1 MWNERWLQ
9 ANTGFFNAGEFLRF
23 QALVRSHQ
31 IRRYCGKLQYEIQLH
46 SEPMENPARVY
57 VEALQRA
64 TGTLYDQES
73 YLEDIDDGFYSAD
86 YLRAWIFEAQLRD
99 YLRSRFGHA
108 WFHVAAA
115 GSFMKEIWET
125 GQLYS
130 VGELSREIGI
140 GPLDVQVVIDELL
153 QGLRP

>member
-1 MWNERWLQ
+1 GLEERRQRRAPPVCVSLGVRHEIKLVGLPRGGRDDYAALLHESGHAQHFAWTSPNLVAEHRLCGDRRLSEAYAFLFEHLMWNERWLQ

-73 YLEDIDDGFYSAD
+73 YL
-86 YLRAWIFEAQLRD
+86 
-99 YLRSRFGHA
+99 
-108 WFHVAAA
+108 
-115 GSFMKEIWET
+115 
-125 GQLYS
+125 
-130 VGELSREIGI
+130 
-140 GPLDVQVVIDELL
+140 
-153 QGLRP
+153 